1 MISAIVLAGGR
12 GKRMNYH
19 KSKQFIEIKGKPVL
33 VYTLEKFIYNKSI
46 DEVILVLPEDE
57 VDYCKKEVLQ
67 KYSLKV
73 DRIVIGGK
81 ERQDSV
87 FNALEA
93 MEKANIVLIHDG
105 ARPFI
110 SEKIIEE
117 GIKYA
122 NIYGAAA
129 PGVTPKD
136 TIKIKNEDNI
146 SVDTPD
152 RNTLV
157 AVQTPQCFKYDEIY
171 QCHRKIKEE
180 NAIVTDDTSV
190 VEKYGH
196 KVYLYEGDYTNI
208 KITTPEDLI
217 LAERLIQVIDR
228 LFAKLYNK

>member
-93 MEKANIVLIHDG
+93 MEKADIVLIHDG

-217 LAERLIQVIDR
+217 LAERLI
-228 LFAKLYNK
+228 

>member
-208 KITTPEDLI
+208 KITTHEDLI
-217 LAERLIQVIDR
+217 LAERLI
-228 LFAKLYNK
+228 

>member
-67 KYSLKV
+67 RYSLKV

-93 MEKANIVLIHDG
+93 MEKADIVLIHDG

-110 SEKIIEE
+110 NEKIIEE

-136 TIKIKNEDNI
+136 TIKVKNEDNI

-152 RNTLV
+152 RNMLV

-171 QCHRKIKEE
+171 QCHRNIKEE

-190 VEKYGH
+190 VERYGH

-217 LAERLIQVIDR
+217 LAERLI
-228 LFAKLYNK
+228 

>member
-57 VDYCKKEVLQ
+57 EKKKKKEVLQ

-136 TIKIKNEDNI
+136 TIKVKNEDNI

-152 RNTLV
+152 RNMLV

-190 VEKYGH
+190 VERYGH

-217 LAERLIQVIDR
+217 LAERLI
-228 LFAKLYNK
+228 

>member
-171 QCHRKIKEE
+171 QCHRKVKEE

-190 VEKYGH
+190 VERYGH

-217 LAERLIQVIDR
+217 LAERLI
-228 LFAKLYNK
+228 

>member
-67 KYSLKV
+67 RYSLKV

-93 MEKANIVLIHDG
+93 MEKADIVLIHDG

-146 SVDTPD
+146 SLDTPD

-190 VEKYGH
+190 VERYGH

-217 LAERLIQVIDR
+217 LAERLI
-228 LFAKLYNK
+228 

>member
-57 VDYCKKEVLQ
+57 VDYCKNEVLQ

-217 LAERLIQVIDR
+217 LAERLI
-228 LFAKLYNK
+228 

>member
-67 KYSLKV
+67 KYSWKV

-190 VEKYGH
+190 VERYGH

-217 LAERLIQVIDR
+217 LAERLI
-228 LFAKLYNK
+228 

>member
-67 KYSLKV
+67 RYSLKV

-93 MEKANIVLIHDG
+93 LEKADIVLIHDG

-190 VEKYGH
+190 VERYGH

-217 LAERLIQVIDR
+217 LAERLI
-228 LFAKLYNK
+228 

>member
-57 VDYCKKEVLQ
+57 VDYCKKEILQ
-67 KYSLKV
+67 RYSLKV

-190 VEKYGH
+190 VERYGH

-217 LAERLIQVIDR
+217 LAERLI
-228 LFAKLYNK
+228 

>member
-67 KYSLKV
+67 RYSLKV

-93 MEKANIVLIHDG
+93 VEKADIVLIHDG

-110 SEKIIEE
+110 NEKIIEE

-136 TIKIKNEDNI
+136 TIKVKNEDNI

-171 QCHRKIKEE
+171 QCHRKVKEE

-190 VEKYGH
+190 VERYGH

-217 LAERLIQVIDR
+217 LAERLI
-228 LFAKLYNK
+228 

>member
-67 KYSLKV
+67 RYSLKV

-93 MEKANIVLIHDG
+93 MEKADIVLIHDG

-110 SEKIIEE
+110 NEKIIEE

-122 NIYGAAA
+122 NIHGAAA

-136 TIKIKNEDNI
+136 TIKVKNEDNI

-190 VEKYGH
+190 VEMDGH
-196 KVYLYEGDYTNI
+196 KVYLYEGDYINI

-217 LAERLIQVIDR
+217 LAERLI
-228 LFAKLYNK
+228 